1 MTLYLDMDFAL
12 DSKRRLDAIMGRV
25 QKSNLEM
32 TTVISR
38 QGEMS
43 GKVNE
48 VVGGA
53 ITSLQFQDMV
63 NQLLQHSRLR
73 IESMQEVWNI
83 IGGMAEEERSG
94 KPILTQDVEHIK
106 LQVAEIFHNAGKA
119 SARNPVRQGDMQTG
133 DVDLF

>member
-1 MTLYLDMDFAL
+1 MASLDMDFAL
-12 DSKRRLDAIMGRV
+12 DSKRRLDAIMDRV

-43 GKVNE
+43 GRVND

-73 IESMQEVWNI
+73 IESMQEAWNL

-94 KPILTQDVEHIK
+94 KSILTQDVQHITT
-106 LQVAEIFHNAGKA
+106 QISEIFHNAGKA
-119 SARNPVRQGDMQTG
+119 SARNPVRQGDMATG
-133 DVDLF
+133 DIDLF